1 LNALNQWNEQ
11 IKHSNPSF
19 DTISIGDLLQ
29 DINDEEVLEG
39 FILDNETNNNSI
51 ELTDSNQMNIPW
63 SIIYSLQELYGE
75 LPIKS
80 SFPYTADGLLL
91 PLDDELSINIYQS
104 LQRFLGVTNK
114 ITKPVNEKKLTKENK
129 KINKQQQQNLPPQN
143 KSNINLNKKTNSPSL
158 QQIMNEELMYI
169 NTHKPIQVF
178 KLRYNSSVK

>member
-29 DINDEEVLEG
+29 DINDEEVLEE

-51 ELTDSNQMNIPW
+51 QLTESNQMNIPW
-63 SIIYSLQELYGE
+63 SIINSLQELYGE

-80 SFPYTADGLLL
+80 SFPYTADGLSL
-91 PLDDELSINIYQS
+91 PLDDDLSINIYQS
-104 LQRFLGVTNK
+104 LQKFLGVTNK

-129 KINKQQQQNLPPQN
+129 KINKQQRNLPPQN
-143 KSNINLNKKTNSPSL
+143 QSNINLNKKTNGPSL
-158 QQIMNEELMYI
+158 QQIMNEELKYI
-169 NTHKPIQVF
+169 NTQKSVQVF
-178 KLRYNSSVK
+178 KLRYNSSLK